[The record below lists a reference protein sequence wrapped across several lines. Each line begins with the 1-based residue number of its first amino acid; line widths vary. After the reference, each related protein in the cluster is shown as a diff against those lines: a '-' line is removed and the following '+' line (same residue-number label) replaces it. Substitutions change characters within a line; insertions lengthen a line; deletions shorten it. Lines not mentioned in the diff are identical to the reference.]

1 MLCFSVSSLPTDFFD
16 KGVSKSGDDGADSD
30 SGDDGEGGEVKGEE
44 VGSSTASH
52 PLAGVPSST

>member
-1 MLCFSVSSLPTDFFD
+1 MFFCVKSSTDFFD
-16 KGVSKSGDDGADSD
+16 KGVSKSGDGVDSD

-52 PLAGVPSST
+52 PVAGVPSST